1 MNNGRESRVLVFDVT
16 RYMIEDGP
24 GIRTAVFFKG
34 CPLRCR
40 WCSNPFGLIPEPQ
53 IVYNLNKCVKCQT
66 CVNVCPEGALA
77 YVDDAIVTNRSLC
90 SACGLC
96 AEACLYG
103 ARALVGRWMSPSEIV
118 QQVIKDSMFYRRG
131 DGGVTLSGGEVL
143 AQAGAAKK
151 ILKMC
156 REQMLDTAIE
166 TSAFASWDTLE
177 SLLPHCNLVFVDLKH
192 INSDAHQ
199 RLTGVRNEGILNNI
213 RKLADYVVTAKA
225 PRMILRLPTIP
236 GLNND
241 EKTMQETARFIASLP
256 GPVEVNLL
264 PYHALGAG
272 KYEMIDLVYELN
284 SLAPLERSTLHLY
297 KEIIDSCCPHCRCSI
312 GGGEIA
318 VHSVDR

>member
-1 MNNGRESRVLVFDVT
+1 VNNDRENRVLVFDVT

-40 WCSNPFGLIPEPQ
+40 WCSNPFGLIAEPQ
-53 IVYNLNKCVKCQT
+53 IVYNENKCVKCLT
-66 CVNVCPEGALA
+66 CVNVCPEGAIS

-90 SACGLC
+90 SACGRC
-96 AEACLYG
+96 AQACLYG
-103 ARALVGRWMSPSEIV
+103 ARALVGKWMSPSEIV
-118 QQVIKDSMFYRRG
+118 QKVIKDAMFYRRG

-143 AQAGAAKK
+143 MQAGAAKK

-156 REQMLDTAIE
+156 REHMVDTAIE

-192 INSDAHQ
+192 INPDAHQ
-199 RLTGVRNEGILNNI
+199 RLTGVRNEVILHNI
-213 RKLADYVVTAKA
+213 RKLADYVVKAKA

-241 EKTMQETARFIASLP
+241 EKTMRETARFIASLP

-264 PYHALGAG
+264 PYHPLGAG
-272 KYEMIDLVYELN
+272 KYEMIDMVYGLN
-284 SLAPLERSTLHLY
+284 SLAPLEKSALHLY
-297 KEIIDSCCPHCRCSI
+297 KEIIDSCCHKCRCSA

-318 VHSVDR
+318 VRPVGR

>member
-1 MNNGRESRVLVFDVT
+1 
-16 RYMIEDGP
+16 MIEDGP
-24 GIRTAVFFKG
+24 GIRTVVFFKG

-53 IVYNLNKCVKCQT
+53 IVYNPNKCVKCQT
-66 CVNVCPEGALA
+66 CVNVCSEGALA

-166 TSAFASWDTLE
+166 TSAFGSWDTLE

-192 INSDAHQ
+192 INSDVHQ

-213 RKLADYVVTAKA
+213 RKLAGYVVNAKA
-225 PRMILRLPTIP
+225 PRMILRLPVIP

-241 EKTMQETARFIASLP
+241 EKTMRETGRFIASLP

-264 PYHALGAG
+264 SYHSLGAG

-284 SLAPLERSTLHLY
+284 SLAPLERSVLNLY